1 MATTKTIMR
10 RKGAAVKAVAV
21 SEQPASVREA
31 LAQLDRLYTTLGRRS
46 PEYREALNA
55 FQRVF

>member
-10 RKGAAVKAVAV
+10 RKGTASKAVQV
-21 SEQPASVREA
+21 SDQGGRVGEA
-31 LAQLDRLYTTLGRRS
+31 LRELDRLYTTLGRRS